1 MESAVPVLKIRLIPS
16 LLLLNG
22 RCVKG
27 VRFRDFRDV
36 GSPVTA
42 ARVYDAQGADELLF
56 LDITASVENRST
68 LFDVVARTA
77 EECLMPLTVG
87 GGIRSLADIRTLLR
101 SGADKVSINTAAVER
116 PAFIREAAATFGR
129 QCVMVSID
137 CRGRADGHH
146 EVVIR
151 RGTEAT
157 GRDALE
163 WAQEAEAE
171 GAGEILVTSVDR
183 EGTRQGYDLELTRA
197 VAKSVRVPV
206 IAAGGAGS
214 LQHLVDGITAGG
226 ASAVSAASLFH
237 FTDQSVIKAK
247 AYMRNAG
254 VDVRP
259 S

>member
-1 MESAVPVLKIRLIPS
+1 VLKVRLIPS

-27 VRFRDFRDV
+27 VRFADFRDV
-36 GSPVTA
+36 GHPITA

-68 LFDVVARTA
+68 LFEVMARAA
-77 EECLMPLTVG
+77 EECFMPLTAG
-87 GGIRSLADIRTLLR
+87 GGVRSLGDIRTLLR
-101 SGADKVSINTAAVER
+101 CGADKVSINTAAVER
-116 PAFIREAAATFGR
+116 PAFIREAAETFGR
-129 QCVMVSID
+129 QCIMLSID
-137 CRGRADGHH
+137 CRRRADGRY
-146 EVVIR
+146 EVVTR
-151 RGTEAT
+151 RGQDAT
-157 GRDALE
+157 GRDPLA
-163 WAQEAEAE
+163 WAQEAEAH
-171 GAGEILVTSVDR
+171 GAGEILLTALDR
-183 EGTRQGYDLELTRA
+183 EGTRQGYDVELTRA
-197 VAKSVRVPV
+197 VAKGVRVPV

-214 LQHLVDGITAGG
+214 LQHLVDGVAAGG

-254 VDVRP
+254 LDVRP

>member
-1 MESAVPVLKIRLIPS
+1 MLKVRLIPS

-27 VRFRDFRDV
+27 VRFADFRDV
-36 GSPVTA
+36 GHPITA

-68 LFDVVARTA
+68 LFEVVARAA
-77 EECLMPLTVG
+77 EECFMPLTVG
-87 GGIRSLADIRTLLR
+87 GGVRSLGDIRTLLR

-116 PAFIREAAATFGR
+116 PAFIREAAETFGR

-137 CRGRADGHH
+137 CRRRDDGRH
-146 EVVIR
+146 EVVTR
-151 RGTEAT
+151 RGQQAT
-157 GRDALE
+157 GRDPLA
-163 WAQEAEAE
+163 WAQEAEAQ
-171 GAGEILVTSVDR
+171 GAGEILLTAVDR
-183 EGTRQGYDLELTRA
+183 EGTRQGYDVELTRA
-197 VAKSVRVPV
+197 VAKGVRVPV

-214 LQHLVDGITAGG
+214 LQHLVDGVAAGG

-254 VDVRP
+254 LDVRP

>member
-1 MESAVPVLKIRLIPS
+1 VLKVRLIPS

-27 VRFRDFRDV
+27 VRFADFRDV
-36 GSPVTA
+36 GHPITA

-68 LFDVVARTA
+68 LFEVVARAA
-77 EECLMPLTVG
+77 EECFMPLTVG

-101 SGADKVSINTAAVER
+101 SGADKVSINTAAAER
-116 PAFIREAAATFGR
+116 PVFIREAAETFGR

-137 CRGRADGHH
+137 CRRRDDGRY
-146 EVVIR
+146 EVMTR
-151 RGTEAT
+151 RGQEAT
-157 GRDALE
+157 GRDPLA
-163 WAQEAEAE
+163 WAQEAEAH
-171 GAGEILVTSVDR
+171 GAGEILLTAVDR

-197 VAKSVRVPV
+197 VVKGVRVPV

-214 LQHLVDGITAGG
+214 LQHLVDGVAVGG

-254 VDVRP
+254 LDVRP

>member
-1 MESAVPVLKIRLIPS
+1 MLKVRLIPS

-27 VRFRDFRDV
+27 VRFADFRDV
-36 GSPVTA
+36 GHPITA

-68 LFDVVARTA
+68 LFEVVARAA
-77 EECLMPLTVG
+77 EECFMPLTAG
-87 GGIRSLADIRTLLR
+87 GGVRSLGDIRTLLR
-101 SGADKVSINTAAVER
+101 CGADKVSINTAAVER
-116 PAFIREAAATFGR
+116 PAFIREAAETFGR
-129 QCVMVSID
+129 QCIMVSID
-137 CRGRADGHH
+137 CRRRADGRY
-146 EVVIR
+146 EVVTR
-151 RGTEAT
+151 RGQEAT
-157 GRDALE
+157 GRDPLA
-163 WAQEAEAE
+163 WAQEAEAH
-171 GAGEILVTSVDR
+171 GAGEILLTALDR
-183 EGTRQGYDLELTRA
+183 EGTRQGYDVELTRA
-197 VAKSVRVPV
+197 VAKGVRVPV

-214 LQHLVDGITAGG
+214 LQHLVDGVAAGG

-254 VDVRP
+254 LDVRP

>member
-1 MESAVPVLKIRLIPS
+1 MLKVRLIPS

-27 VRFRDFRDV
+27 VRFADFRDV
-36 GSPVTA
+36 GHPITA

-68 LFDVVARTA
+68 LFEVMARAA
-77 EECLMPLTVG
+77 EECFMPLTAG
-87 GGIRSLADIRTLLR
+87 GGVRSLGDIRTLLR
-101 SGADKVSINTAAVER
+101 CGADKVSINTAAVER
-116 PAFIREAAATFGR
+116 PAFIREAAETFGR
-129 QCVMVSID
+129 QCIMVSID
-137 CRGRADGHH
+137 CRRRADGRY
-146 EVVIR
+146 EVVTR
-151 RGTEAT
+151 RGQDAT
-157 GRDALE
+157 GRDPLA
-163 WAQEAEAE
+163 WAQEAEAH
-171 GAGEILVTSVDR
+171 GAGEILLTALDR
-183 EGTRQGYDLELTRA
+183 EGTRQGYDVELTRA
-197 VAKSVRVPV
+197 VAKGVRVPV

-214 LQHLVDGITAGG
+214 LQHLVDGVAAGG

-254 VDVRP
+254 LDVRP

>member
-1 MESAVPVLKIRLIPS
+1 VLKIRLIPS

-27 VRFRDFRDV
+27 VRFADFRDV
-36 GSPVTA
+36 GHPITA

-68 LFDVVARTA
+68 LFEVVARAA
-77 EECLMPLTVG
+77 EECFMPLTAG
-87 GGIRSLADIRTLLR
+87 GGVRSLGDIRTLLR
-101 SGADKVSINTAAVER
+101 CGADKVSINTAAVER
-116 PAFIREAAATFGR
+116 PAFIREAAETFGR
-129 QCVMVSID
+129 QCIMLSID
-137 CRGRADGHH
+137 CRRRADGRY
-146 EVVIR
+146 EVVTR
-151 RGTEAT
+151 RGQEAT
-157 GRDALE
+157 GRDPLA
-163 WAQEAEAE
+163 WAQEAEAH
-171 GAGEILVTSVDR
+171 GAGEILLTALDR
-183 EGTRQGYDLELTRA
+183 EGTRQGYDVELTRA
-197 VAKSVRVPV
+197 VAKGVRVPV

-214 LQHLVDGITAGG
+214 LQHLVDGVAAGG

-254 VDVRP
+254 LDVRP

>member
-1 MESAVPVLKIRLIPS
+1 MLKVRLIPS

-27 VRFRDFRDV
+27 VRFADFRDV
-36 GSPVTA
+36 GHPITA

-68 LFDVVARTA
+68 LFEVVARAA
-77 EECLMPLTVG
+77 EECFMPLTAG
-87 GGIRSLADIRTLLR
+87 GGVRSLGDIRTLLR
-101 SGADKVSINTAAVER
+101 CGADKVSINTAAVER
-116 PAFIREAAATFGR
+116 PAFIREAAETFGR
-129 QCVMVSID
+129 QCIMLSID
-137 CRGRADGHH
+137 CRRRADGRY
-146 EVVIR
+146 EVVTR
-151 RGTEAT
+151 RGQEAT
-157 GRDALE
+157 GRDPLA
-163 WAQEAEAE
+163 WAQEAEAH
-171 GAGEILVTSVDR
+171 GAGEILLTALDR
-183 EGTRQGYDLELTRA
+183 EGTRQGYDVELTRA
-197 VAKSVRVPV
+197 VAKGVRVPV

-214 LQHLVDGITAGG
+214 LQHLVDGVAAGG

-254 VDVRP
+254 LDVRP